1 MTDRLPPN
9 RPGRYI
15 GLTGGIA
22 CGKSTVADAFAAR
35 GVPIIDTDLISRQ
48 VVTPPSPY
56 LAQLV
61 DALGAHIVQP
71 DGTLDRAALRALI
84 FADPLSKK
92 TVESILHPA
101 IRQQAQAAAQQAAA
115 THPLVLVV
123 IPLLAE
129 PGVAE
134 HYPWLDRVL
143 GVRCTPALQ
152 RQRLRARPGMDDAMT
167 DQMIAAQV
175 TDAVRESLVTDWLD
189 NTGSRE
195 SLMQQVAALHPL
207 LLL

>member
-1 MTDRLPPN
+1 MIDRLAPN
-9 RPGRYI
+9 QPGRCI

-22 CGKSTVADAFAAR
+22 CGKSTVAEAFAAR
-35 GVPIIDTDLISRQ
+35 GVPIVDTDLISRE

-61 DALGAHIVQP
+61 AALGTDIVQP
-71 DGTLDRAALRALI
+71 DGTLDRAALRKQI
-84 FADPLSKK
+84 FTDPHSKQ

-101 IRQQAQAAAQQAAA
+101 IRQRAYATAQSAAAS
-115 THPLVLVV
+115 HPLVLVV

-129 PGVAE
+129 SGVAE
-134 HYPWLDRVL
+134 HYQWLDRVI

-152 RQRLRARPGMDDAMT
+152 RQRLRARPGIDDALT
-167 DQMIAAQV
+167 EQMIAAQV
-175 TDAVRESLVTDWLD
+175 TDTARAHLVTDWLD

-195 SLMQQVAALHPL
+195 SLMQQVAALHSSL
-207 LLL
+207 SF